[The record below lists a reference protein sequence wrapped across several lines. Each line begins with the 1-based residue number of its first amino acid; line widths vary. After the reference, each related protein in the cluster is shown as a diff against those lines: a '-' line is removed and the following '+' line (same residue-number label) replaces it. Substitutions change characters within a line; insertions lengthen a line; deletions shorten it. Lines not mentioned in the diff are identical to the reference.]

1 MKHIF
6 PSGNFTHPESALPT
20 SYPCHCLR
28 WHYTQYRTCTN
39 ELTFISSNQEF
50 ESTLI
55 SHSFLN
61 MFSLTPMN
69 THFSLVLKHYS
80 LLLSLSLFLFFFSLS
95 LSFYLS
101 LSLFFLTLIIS
112 LLYFNPTSVS
122 ISIYLSNS
130 IFSTQFPL
138 PTAFFVPHK
147 MWSGVIRT
155 EAVSSEIETKGDFLW
170 KRLKK
175 KKKEEMKAEV
185 FEWEFESPEK
195 WGKWGWNRI

>member
-1 MKHIF
+1 MYAH
-6 PSGNFTHPESALPT
+6 A
-20 SYPCHCLR
+20 
-28 WHYTQYRTCTN
+28 
-39 ELTFISSNQEF
+39 LTFISSNQKF

-80 LLLSLSLFLFFFSLS
+80 LLIPLSLSLF
-95 LSFYLS
+95 Y
-101 LSLFFLTLIIS
+101 FLTLIIS
-112 LLYFNPTSVS
+112 LLYFHPTSVS

-138 PTAFFVPHK
+138 PTAFFLPHK

-185 FEWEFESPEK
+185 FE
-195 WGKWGWNRI
+195 